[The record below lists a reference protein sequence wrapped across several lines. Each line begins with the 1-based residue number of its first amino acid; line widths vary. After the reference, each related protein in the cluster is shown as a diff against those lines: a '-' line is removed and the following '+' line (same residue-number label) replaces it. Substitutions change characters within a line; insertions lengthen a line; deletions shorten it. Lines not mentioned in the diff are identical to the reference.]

1 MKPRQ
6 VADMIG
12 FVSYYYAVNRRLPER
27 RVIDF
32 ALRESSALGLGA
44 RPNSHA
50 KPAFDTGRRTAF
62 DADTQLER
70 QEEQLAAPHR

>member
-27 RVIDF
+27 HVIDF
-32 ALRESSALGLGA
+32 ALRESSPV
-44 RPNSHA
+44 RPNGHA
-50 KPAFDTGRRTAF
+50 RPAFDTGRRTAF

-70 QEEQLAAPHR
+70 QEERLAAPRR